1 MNPSLTR
8 RGWLAV
14 AGTSVLA
21 APVSA
26 RAERKPPF
34 RFMLNMSTIRGQNL
48 TPPEQV
54 DVAAKA
60 GYDAVEPWVPDLE
73 KWIGSGGSPKDLGK
87 RIADRGLTCESAIG
101 FAAWIVNDDAA
112 RKKGLEQARRDM
124 DWVAALGG
132 KRIAAPPV
140 GAHQTGGVELMRA
153 AERYRALLELG
164 DRAGVVPQVEVWGF
178 SKSLNRLGETMMVA
192 MESGHPRACL
202 LPDVYHLYKGG
213 SDFTGLGLLG
223 PRSMHVF
230 HMNDYPKDLPREKI
244 SDADRIYPGDGIAPL
259 KEMLRSLRDLGFEGV
274 LSLELFNRD
283 YWKQDANLVAR
294 TGLEKMK
301 ALVEAALRS

>member
-1 MNPSLTR
+1 MNATLTR
-8 RGWLAV
+8 RGWLATTG
-14 AGTSVLA
+14 AAALA
-21 APVSA
+21 TTASGRDEA
-26 RAERKPPF
+26 KPPF
-34 RFMLNMSTIRGQNL
+34 KFMLNMSTIRGQNL

-60 GYDAVEPWVPDLE
+60 GYDAVEPWIPDLE
-73 KWIGSGGSPKDLGK
+73 KWIQSGGQFKDLAK
-87 RIADRGLTCESAIG
+87 RISDKGLTCESAIG

-112 RKKGLEQARRDM
+112 RKKGLEQAKRDM
-124 DWVAALGG
+124 GWMATLGG

-153 AERYRALLELG
+153 AERYRDLLELG
-164 DRAGVVPQVEVWGF
+164 DRMGIIPQVEVWGF

-192 MESGHPRACL
+192 MESGHPKACL

-213 SDFTGLGLLG
+213 SDFNGLKLLG
-223 PRSMHVF
+223 GLSMHVF
-230 HMNDYPKDLPREKI
+230 HMNDYPKDLSRETIQDK
-244 SDADRIYPGDGIAPL
+244 DRIYPGDGVAPL
-259 KEMLRSLRDLGFEGV
+259 KEMLRSLHNLGFRGA

-283 YWKQDANLVAR
+283 YWKQDVNLVAR

-301 ALVEAALRS
+301 ALVRVALS